1 METSSKKK
9 YLIST
14 IVAVIVIAAD
24 QYTKYLIIRSLPLHH
39 SLTVI
44 ENFFHLVHTRNRG
57 IAFGLLAGQ
66 GSGTQ
71 TVVLIITSCLAIAFI
86 LYLLSSVKDRVL
98 YPTITLS
105 LILGGAIGNL
115 IDRIRL
121 GEVVDFLDLH
131 WHHYHW
137 PAFNAADAAISTGL
151 VLLVLGLVTK
161 KFPSA

>member
-1 METSSKKK
+1 MKTHTSRK

-14 IVAVIVIAAD
+14 IVALIVITID
-24 QYTKYLIIRSLPLHH
+24 QYTKYLIIQSFALHH

-44 ENFFHLVHTRNRG
+44 QNFFDLVHTRNKG
-57 IAFGLLAGQ
+57 IAFGLFAGQ

-71 TVVLIITSCLAIAFI
+71 TIVLILTSCLAISFI
-86 LYLLSSVKDRVL
+86 FYLLSSVKDKLL

-115 IDRIRL
+115 IDRIRW

-131 WHHYHW
+131 WYHYHW

-151 VLLVLGLVTK
+151 VLLVIGLMTK
-161 KFPSA
+161 KFPSQ

>member
-1 METSSKKK
+1 MEALRSRK

-14 IVAVIVIAAD
+14 IIALIVITID
-24 QYTKYLIIRSLPLHH
+24 QYTKHLIIQSFALHH
-39 SLTVI
+39 SSTVI
-44 ENFFHLVHTRNRG
+44 KNFFDIVHTRNRG
-57 IAFGLLAGQ
+57 IAFGLFAGQ

-71 TVVLIITSCLAIAFI
+71 TIVLIVTSCLAISFI
-86 LYLLSSVKDRVL
+86 FYLLSSIKGKQL

-115 IDRIRL
+115 IDRIRW

-131 WHHYHW
+131 WYQYHW

-151 VLLVLGLVTK
+151 VLLIIGLLTK
-161 KFPSA
+161 KFPSE

>member
-1 METSSKKK
+1 MKTHTSRK

-14 IVAVIVIAAD
+14 IVALIVITID
-24 QYTKYLIIRSLPLHH
+24 QYTKYLIIQSVALHH

-44 ENFFHLVHTRNRG
+44 QNFFDLVHTRNKG
-57 IAFGLLAGQ
+57 IAFGLFAGQ

-71 TVVLIITSCLAIAFI
+71 TLVLIVTSCLAISFI
-86 LYLLSSVKDRVL
+86 FYLLSSIKDTLL

-115 IDRIRL
+115 IDRIRW

-131 WHHYHW
+131 WYHYHW

-151 VLLVLGLVTK
+151 VLLIIGLLTK
-161 KFPSA
+161 KFPSQ